1 MLPRPRRSG
10 ISIGAIRETASIA
23 GGRIQTPKLHA
34 DEARVAPD
42 TRVADGSHW
51 GARCG
56 VCMRELAQEGSH
68 LQTAVRTLGSF
79 CSQGCLAAAVALAA
93 LELWAGE
100 FDGRGRRSEAQ
111 TREGLADQLLILWR
125 RRIGPD
131 PKIVVRAVRLA
142 RERDALDWKRR
153 LG

>member
-1 MLPRPRRSG
+1 
-10 ISIGAIRETASIA
+10 
-23 GGRIQTPKLHA
+23 
-34 DEARVAPD
+34 
-42 TRVADGSHW
+42 
-51 GARCG
+51 
-56 VCMRELAQEGSH
+56 MRELAQEGLH

-79 CSQGCLAAAVALAA
+79 CSQGCLAAAAALAA

-100 FDGRGRRSEAQ
+100 LDGRGRRNEAQ
-111 TREGLADQLLILWR
+111 TREALADQLLILWR

-142 RERDALDWKRR
+142 RERDALDWQRR